1 MYLLSAT
8 GILKEFQ
15 GEPLTSPLTF
25 NIDENEKI
33 ALIGSNGC
41 GKSTLI
47 KMLIG
52 ELEPDKGHVT
62 LSKNCTIGY
71 LSQSVISDL
80 SHTLYEEAEE
90 VFKPL
95 MEEEKFLEDLCEKIA
110 EDPSN
115 TELLDTYSHREPLF
129 REKDGYNFR
138 YKIRLILN
146 YFKFKEE
153 DYNRPITSFSGGERM
168 KIAFA
173 KLLLLNP
180 SLLIL
185 DEPTNHL
192 DISTIEWLEEYLKS
206 YKGAIL
212 FVSHDRYFI
221 NSLATRVLEIEKGK
235 LESYSGNY
243 DKYAAEK
250 KVRYESQLKL
260 YLKEEKQKQKLEW
273 FIKFYMPKPRF
284 VSRAHDREKK
294 LARLEKKRVEEP
306 TEVKNKVHIDFQ
318 GKLRVGKR
326 VFETKELAVG
336 YDKPLISDIEFS
348 FFGGDKLAI
357 MGDNG
362 SGKTTFIKTLLG
374 KIKPYSGKICFYD
387 NFNIGYLPQDGLL
400 IRSNKTV
407 LDYFRDLFPLL
418 TLQEVYNTLGAFDFS
433 REDDEKIV
441 DNLSGGE
448 KMRLVLSTL
457 VEQKYDILVLDEPTN
472 HLDMMTKEELI
483 EAIGKYKGS
492 IIIISHDRSFVD
504 NLCNCL
510 LYFENNKAYYYQGD
524 YSHFKVVML
533 DDILQEKLDI
543 EKARLEEERKQDT
556 LYHLELEKARVKFKD
571 DKPLKPRPKLAKN
584 KIEEKMARLE
594 RLIGEDEVK
603 LDDPEYYWDQSKL
616 NALQEELD
624 NYNKEYEELMEMLSL
639 YDQ

>member
-115 TELLDTYSHREPLF
+115 TELLNTYSHREPLF

-221 NSLATRVLEIEKGK
+221 NSFATRVLEIEKGK

-294 LARLEKKRVEEP
+294 LARLEKTRVEKP

-418 TLQEVYNTLGAFDFS
+418 PLQEVYNTLGAFDFS

>member
-294 LARLEKKRVEEP
+294 LARLEKTRVEKP

-472 HLDMMTKEELI
+472 HLDMMTKDELI

>member
-168 KIAFA
+168 KIAFV

-294 LARLEKKRVEEP
+294 LARLEKTRVEKP

>member
-115 TELLDTYSHREPLF
+115 TELLNTYSHREPLF

-294 LARLEKKRVEEP
+294 LARLEKTRVEKP

-594 RLIGEDEVK
+594 RLIGEYEVK

>member
-243 DKYAAEK
+243 DKYAVEK

-294 LARLEKKRVEEP
+294 LARLEKTRVEKP

>member
-146 YFKFKEE
+146 YFNFKEE

-294 LARLEKKRVEEP
+294 LARLEKTRVEKP

>member
-115 TELLDTYSHREPLF
+115 TELLNTYSHREPLF

-294 LARLEKKRVEEP
+294 LARLEKTRVEKP

-418 TLQEVYNTLGAFDFS
+418 TLQEVYNTLGTFDFS

-483 EAIGKYKGS
+483 EAIRKYKGS

>member
-294 LARLEKKRVEEP
+294 LARLEKTRVEKP

-407 LDYFRDLFPLL
+407 LDYFCDLFPLL

>member
-115 TELLDTYSHREPLF
+115 TELLNTYSHREPLF

-294 LARLEKKRVEEP
+294 LARLEKTRVEKP

-407 LDYFRDLFPLL
+407 LDYFRDLFPIL

-603 LDDPEYYWDQSKL
+603 LDDPEYYWNQSKL

>member
-1 MYLLSAT
+1 
-8 GILKEFQ
+8 
-15 GEPLTSPLTF
+15 
-25 NIDENEKI
+25 
-33 ALIGSNGC
+33 
-41 GKSTLI
+41 
-47 KMLIG
+47 
-52 ELEPDKGHVT
+52 
-62 LSKNCTIGY
+62 
-71 LSQSVISDL
+71 
-80 SHTLYEEAEE
+80 
-90 VFKPL
+90 

-115 TELLDTYSHREPLF
+115 TELLNTYSHREPLF

-294 LARLEKKRVEEP
+294 LARLEKTRVEKP

>member
-294 LARLEKKRVEEP
+294 LARLEKTRVEKP

-362 SGKTTFIKTLLG
+362 SGKTTFIKTLLR

>member
-80 SHTLYEEAEE
+80 SHTLYKEAEE

-294 LARLEKKRVEEP
+294 LARLEKTRVEKP

-357 MGDNG
+357 IGDNG
-362 SGKTTFIKTLLG
+362 SGKTTFIKTLLR

>member
-294 LARLEKKRVEEP
+294 LARLEKTRVEKP

-318 GKLRVGKR
+318 GKLRIGKR

-374 KIKPYSGKICFYD
+374 NIKPYSGKICFYD

-407 LDYFRDLFPLL
+407 LNYFRDLFPLL

>member
-294 LARLEKKRVEEP
+294 LARLEKTRVEKP

-400 IRSNKTV
+400 IRSNKTA

>member
-115 TELLDTYSHREPLF
+115 TELLNTYSHREPLF

-294 LARLEKKRVEEP
+294 LARLEKTRVEKP

-616 NALQEELD
+616 NALQEDLD

>member
-284 VSRAHDREKK
+284 VSRAHDHEKK
-294 LARLEKKRVEEP
+294 LARLEKTRVEKP

>member
-110 EDPSN
+110 DDPSN

-294 LARLEKKRVEEP
+294 LARLEKTRVEKP

-418 TLQEVYNTLGAFDFS
+418 SLQEVYNTLGAFDFS

>member
-110 EDPSN
+110 DDPSN

-294 LARLEKKRVEEP
+294 LARLEKTRVEKP

-400 IRSNKTV
+400 IRSNKTI

>member
-95 MEEEKFLEDLCEKIA
+95 MEEEKFLEYLCEKIA

-115 TELLDTYSHREPLF
+115 TELLNTYSHREPLF

-294 LARLEKKRVEEP
+294 LARLEKTRVEKP

>member
-129 REKDGYNFR
+129 REKDCYNFR

-294 LARLEKKRVEEP
+294 LARLEKTRVEKP

>member
-115 TELLDTYSHREPLF
+115 TELLNTYSHREPLF

-294 LARLEKKRVEEP
+294 LARLEKTRVEKP

-418 TLQEVYNTLGAFDFS
+418 TLQEVYNTLCAFDFS

>member
-115 TELLDTYSHREPLF
+115 TELLNTYSHREPLF

-294 LARLEKKRVEEP
+294 LARLEKTRVEKP

-584 KIEEKMARLE
+584 KIEEKIARLE

>member
-138 YKIRLILN
+138 YKNRLILN

-294 LARLEKKRVEEP
+294 LARLEKTRVEKP

-418 TLQEVYNTLGAFDFS
+418 SLQEVYNTLGAFDFS

>member
-294 LARLEKKRVEEP
+294 LARLEKTRVEKP

-418 TLQEVYNTLGAFDFS
+418 TLQDVYNTLGAFDFS

>member
-153 DYNRPITSFSGGERM
+153 DYNRPIISFSGGERM

-294 LARLEKKRVEEP
+294 LARLEKTRVEKP

-407 LDYFRDLFPLL
+407 LDYFRDLFPIL

>member
-115 TELLDTYSHREPLF
+115 TELLNTYSHREPLF

-294 LARLEKKRVEEP
+294 LARLEKTRVEKP

-407 LDYFRDLFPLL
+407 LYYFRDLFPLL

>member
-294 LARLEKKRVEEP
+294 LARLEKTRVEKP

-639 YDQ
+639 YDK

>member
-294 LARLEKKRVEEP
+294 LARLEKTRVEKP

-418 TLQEVYNTLGAFDFS
+418 TLQGVYNTLGAFDFS

-616 NALQEELD
+616 NSLQEELD

>member
-80 SHTLYEEAEE
+80 SHTLYKEAEE

-153 DYNRPITSFSGGERM
+153 DYNRPIISFSGGERM

-294 LARLEKKRVEEP
+294 LARLEKTRVEKP

>member
-25 NIDENEKI
+25 NIYENEKI

-294 LARLEKKRVEEP
+294 LARLEKTRVEKP

-326 VFETKELAVG
+326 VFETKKLAVG

>member
-33 ALIGSNGC
+33 AIIGSNGC

-294 LARLEKKRVEEP
+294 LARLEKTRVEKP

>member
-294 LARLEKKRVEEP
+294 LARLEKTRVEKP

-472 HLDMMTKEELI
+472 HLDMMNKEELI

>member
-33 ALIGSNGC
+33 AIIGSNGC

-294 LARLEKKRVEEP
+294 LARLEKTRVEKP

-616 NALQEELD
+616 NSLQEELD

>member
-115 TELLDTYSHREPLF
+115 TELLNTYSHREPLF

-294 LARLEKKRVEEP
+294 LARLEKTRVEKP
-306 TEVKNKVHIDFQ
+306 TEVKNKVHIDVQ

-418 TLQEVYNTLGAFDFS
+418 TIQEVYNTLGAFDFS

>member
-294 LARLEKKRVEEP
+294 LARLEKTRVEKP

-504 NLCNCL
+504 NICNCL

-533 DDILQEKLDI
+533 DNILQEKLDI

>member
-294 LARLEKKRVEEP
+294 LARLEKTRVEKP

-543 EKARLEEERKQDT
+543 EKARLKEERKQDT

>member
-294 LARLEKKRVEEP
+294 LARLEKTRVEKP

-418 TLQEVYNTLGAFDFS
+418 TLQEVYNTLDAFDFS

-616 NALQEELD
+616 NSLQEELD

>member
-294 LARLEKKRVEEP
+294 LARLEKTRVEKP

-407 LDYFRDLFPLL
+407 LNYFRDLFPLL

-524 YSHFKVVML
+524 YSHFKVAML

>member
-192 DISTIEWLEEYLKS
+192 DISTIEWLEEYLKN

-260 YLKEEKQKQKLEW
+260 YIKEEKQKQKLEW

-294 LARLEKKRVEEP
+294 LARLEKTRVEKP